1 MFNVSGQ
8 IMQSKEGQTERER
21 ERESGETERGSECV
35 QKHDD
40 AEGENGAA
48 EKRAKARKNRD
59 GVNEKVD

>member
-1 MFNVSGQ
+1 MFLGRSCKAKKG
-8 IMQSKEGQTERER
+8 KPRER

-35 QKHDD
+35 LKHDD